1 MSVYI
6 ITATISCLI
15 IWLEEKVSDKFK
27 KSKKLLLCI
36 AIIIPA
42 CIAGMRADTIGTDVR
57 TYVEPLQ
64 YFANSCNNFNEYINY
79 SGTLYN
85 GQHLLRFEKG
95 YLSLIYICSRLDKG
109 LFLNF
114 FASEVIILS
123 TLIAGLYKFNK
134 KYRVSLCLSFFIFL
148 TLFYNSSF
156 NLVRQCIAIFILFYG
171 FNFLI
176 RKEWIKY
183 IITIVIAMLFHNS
196 AIIGVLFL
204 LIYWFLYGRKEK
216 RKSKTENIF
225 NNNYLKIICIAIVGL
240 ILTFMPIVMKRI
252 FSSSPLFAQYLG
264 YIPDTI
270 SLSISQLVVKLPFLI
285 IILIEWKSM
294 KDNPLRYFYLL
305 MAIIDILFSQFSG
318 YSALSTASAFAGRIS
333 AYTSAFYIYSVPN
346 ALMLD
351 VNKNRKIILMFVL
364 ILFLIVY
371 WYHFTIVLNY
381 NETFPYVFS
390 SAYFK

>member
-1 MSVYI
+1 M
-6 ITATISCLI
+6 T
-15 IWLEEKVSDKFK
+15 K
-27 KSKKLLLCI
+27 
-36 AIIIPA
+36 A
-42 CIAGMRADTIGTDVR
+42 C
-57 TYVEPLQ
+57 
-64 YFANSCNNFNEYINY
+64 
-79 SGTLYN
+79 
-85 GQHLLRFEKG
+85 
-95 YLSLIYICSRLDKG
+95 
-109 LFLNF
+109 FLNF

-204 LIYWFLYGRKEK
+204 LIYWFLYGKEEK